1 MRSAISF
8 LIYFFMTIQTV
19 TNYFRE
25 SFQELNRVSWPTRNQ
40 AVRITGI
47 VLVFSLIS
55 AIFIAVVDF
64 LFLTAFNLLLE
75 KIS

>member
-1 MRSAISF
+1 M
-8 LIYFFMTIQTV
+8 LIQTV

-25 SFQELNRVSWPTRNQ
+25 SFQELNRVTWPTRNQ
-40 AVRITGI
+40 AVRITAI
-47 VLVFSLIS
+47 VLIFSLVS
-55 AIFIAVVDF
+55 AIFIAAIDF